1 MTFIKNLRLYNAKVA
16 RWIHYLEQ
24 FQYEIEHIKGTQNV
38 IADILSR
45 YPPEGELLQEEK
57 TKVSEILYME
67 SSINKNLLLKLKN
80 MTKLQ
85 QEDSETKQII
95 QHLQDQTLSRSLTKI
110 EQNCTLDNDIL
121 YFTPNNSKR
130 RVFYLPETLREE
142 LILQVHEEM
151 GHQEMYKM
159 IKYIKD
165 RFYWKGIRL
174 FPMLY

>member
-57 TKVSEILYME
+57 TKVPEILYME

-95 QHLQDQTLSRSLTKI
+95 
-110 EQNCTLDNDIL
+110 
-121 YFTPNNSKR
+121 
-130 RVFYLPETLREE
+130 
-142 LILQVHEEM
+142 
-151 GHQEMYKM
+151 
-159 IKYIKD
+159 
-165 RFYWKGIRL
+165 
-174 FPMLY
+174 